1 MSMNYENRRR
11 RAGVKVFL
19 AGYLLFILAVLII
32 NAVQSHQ
39 NGGGWVF

>member
-1 MSMNYENRRR
+1 MSVQFENRRR
-11 RAGVKVFL
+11 RAGVKAFL
-19 AGYLLFILAVLII
+19 IGYGLFILAVLAI

>member
-1 MSMNYENRRR
+1 MSVNFENARR
-11 RAGVKVFL
+11 RAGVKAFL
-19 AGYLLFILAVLII
+19 IGYFIFILAVLIV